1 MFSSKKPWN
10 AEPDIAKLVE
20 HCHTP
25 EELVYCRNH
34 CPVKALDP
42 NKFVVRID
50 GLVEHEQ
57 EYTLNDLR
65 KQFERTT
72 VVAALQCAGNRRKKM
87 AEKKHKDVEGLLW
100 EEGTICNCKWA
111 GVSMR
116 ELLRRAGAP
125 EFGSKPDKTRS
136 TAQNLHLC
144 FASHVT
150 ACQNDA
156 WFGASIPLEKAM
168 DENGDVL
175 LAYEAS
181 TRMLNARLI
190 PLSSFEPQM
199 NGRPLSPDHGYP
211 LRAVVPGYSGV
222 RWVKW
227 VDRIAVTQ
235 RESPNF
241 YQQKDYKVLPVKVQT
256 HEMADSESWWSRIPP
271 LQANPL
277 NSAIAT
283 IKFAPPAFLHVK
295 GYAVR
300 GPSGQVAKVEVSVN
314 EGRTWEPAM
323 ITYQEGSWSWTL
335 WEARIDLGEMSGE
348 KHGRIWS
355 RATDESGETQQPDM
369 DWNLR
374 GVAYSA
380 VGEKTF

>member
-1 MFSSKKPWN
+1 M
-10 AEPDIAKLVE
+10 
-20 HCHTP
+20 
-25 EELVYCRNH
+25 
-34 CPVKALDP
+34 
-42 NKFVVRID
+42 
-50 GLVEHEQ
+50 
-57 EYTLNDLR
+57 
-65 KQFERTT
+65 
-72 VVAALQCAGNRRKKM
+72 
-87 AEKKHKDVEGLLW
+87 W

-241 YQQKDYKVLPVKVQT
+241 YQQKDYKVLPVKV
-256 HEMADSESWWSRIPP
+256 SLRC
-271 LQANPL
+271 
-277 NSAIAT
+277 
-283 IKFAPPAFLHVK
+283 
-295 GYAVR
+295 
-300 GPSGQVAKVEVSVN
+300 SGIERKRRSLYLIEV
-314 EGRTWEPAM
+314 
-323 ITYQEGSWSWTL
+323 
-335 WEARIDLGEMSGE
+335 
-348 KHGRIWS
+348 
-355 RATDESGETQQPDM
+355 
-369 DWNLR
+369 
-374 GVAYSA
+374 
-380 VGEKTF
+380 